1 MEAAEIVQLVTAFAA
16 LTAQLTPLAEQ
27 IAAAVQSGDGASAT
41 ALLAKIQAVND
52 QLGAAL

>member
-1 MEAAEIVQLVTAFAA
+1 MEAVEVVQLVTAFAA

-27 IAAAVQSGDGASAT
+27 IAAAVQSGDSASAT

-52 QLGAAL
+52 QLGQQ